1 MSELDTRLTA
11 IQQRRRR
18 EALVALVLLAVGTL
32 LVCAA
37 LTVLFGEM
45 YGVLALGVIALVLG
59 VLIGLNN

>member
-18 EALVALVLLAVGTL
+18 EAWTAITL
-32 LVCAA
+32 ITIGLCMVTAA
-37 LTVLFGEM
+37 AWVLFGPW
-45 YGVLALGVIALVLG
+45 YAVLALGVIALVIG